1 MEPDFENRPPDSG
14 VRAFNDDALSPATR
28 CFLLPGGFPRV
39 WIHLLFSC
47 DLLCSC
53 HSSELLSTEGVEG
66 VLLPASPP
74 SGTVLEAKI
83 RCVLLAAWFTL
94 T

>member
-1 MEPDFENRPPDSG
+1 MKTGHLILEAERLMMMLCHLPPVAFFCLVDFLECGHIRYSHE
-14 VRAFNDDALSPATR
+14 
-28 CFLLPGGFPRV
+28 
-39 WIHLLFSC
+39 ISC
-47 DLLCSC
+47 AVAILQSC
-53 HSSELLSTEGVEG
+53 LSTEGVEG